1 MMSNRAI
8 GSLASGWA
16 WPLRNTVT
24 SEGCET
30 GRQGLWLSGASSAAE
45 LVRKAPTRPWLLGGG
60 LLDSASS
67 DSTAGAI
74 PHSGSLGLGE
84 VGNFCGRCPRV
95 EAAGLSFVGSLRTMS
110 SVKTPLPNSS
120 QIAPLECG
128 VGLTWTQMS
137 YPFTPSNQ
145 RWEEI
150 HI

>member
-1 MMSNRAI
+1 MSNRAI

-30 GRQGLWLSGASSAAE
+30 GRQGLWLSGASLAAE

-67 DSTAGAI
+67 DSTACNH
-74 PHSGSLGLGE
+74 PPLWLLGPS
-84 VGNFCGRCPRV
+84 FCGRCPRV
-95 EAAGLSFVGSLRTMS
+95 EAVGLSFVGSLHTMS